1 MTPHPFEITFIHL
14 TDTHIGT
21 ADDSHLHSDT
31 GATLATVLDKIA
43 GLDPRPA
50 FIVNSGDLTNRGD
63 AESFRRL
70 KAMLDNLGIPVV
82 YALGNHD
89 TRPGFYEGFGI
100 ATDDALAP
108 YDHDVVIAGIH
119 VITLDTS
126 EPGAI
131 GGTITAAQ
139 FDWLA
144 GALDRHADL
153 PKLIVAHHPPALG
166 EAADLT
172 HWRTIHFPQS
182 QRLAEMLKGR
192 NILAILS
199 GHIHHDRVSIWHG
212 IPVFVG
218 TGLHAATDILVQDRL
233 SMVRGASFGLA
244 TIRPSGLT
252 MAVVPLPS
260 DRAEL
265 ATYPYSLLLERARPA
280 AAE

>member
-1 MTPHPFEITFIHL
+1 MSIERPDVTFIHL
-14 TDTHIGT
+14 TDTHVGT
-21 ADDSHLHSDT
+21 ADDTHLHSDT
-31 GATLATVLDKIA
+31 AATLQQVIDRIATIT
-43 GLDPRPA
+43 PRPA
-50 FIVNSGDLTNRGD
+50 FVVASGDLTNRGD
-63 AESFRRL
+63 AGSFRRL
-70 KAMLDNLGIPVV
+70 RAMLDGLDLPVV

-100 ATDDALAP
+100 ATSDPQAP
-108 YDHDVVIAGIH
+108 YDHDMVLAGLHI
-119 VITLDTS
+119 ITLDTS

-131 GGTITAAQ
+131 GGTITPDQ

-166 EAADLT
+166 EVADVT

-182 QRLAEMLKGR
+182 QRLAAMLKGR
-192 NILAILS
+192 PVLAILS

-218 TGLHAATDILVQDRL
+218 TGLHAATDILVTDRL

-244 TIRPSGLT
+244 TVRPSGITLAT
-252 MAVVPLPS
+252 IPLPS

-265 ATYPYSLLLERARPA
+265 ASYPYALLLERARPA